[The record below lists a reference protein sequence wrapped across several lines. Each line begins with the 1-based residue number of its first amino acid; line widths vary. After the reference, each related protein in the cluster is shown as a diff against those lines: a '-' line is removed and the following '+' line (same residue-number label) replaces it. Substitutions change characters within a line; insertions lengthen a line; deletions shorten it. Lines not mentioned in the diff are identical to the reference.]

1 MKKQGFT
8 LIELLIVI
16 AIIAILAAV
25 LIPNLLAA
33 RQRAN
38 LTAAQAYVRN
48 VATQL
53 EAARDPQ
60 TGGFTAAVKTAN
72 GTCAAANSGAA
83 VPAAI
88 TPANCLITYQNND
101 NDFTVDTGTLSN
113 AGKTKIT
120 YSSASGAFSIQ

>member
-1 MKKQGFT
+1 MRKNKTKGFT

-53 EAARDPQ
+53 EAKRDPL
-60 TGGFTAAVKTAN
+60 TGALDNTVTDCTSGFGNK
-72 GTCAAANSGAA
+72 
-83 VPAAI
+83 PATVTGCTI
-88 TPANCLITYQNND
+88 SYKNND
-101 NDFTVDTGTLSN
+101 NDFEITATLSN
-113 AGKTKIT
+113 AGK
-120 YSSASGAFSIQ
+120 SSIKYDSENGSFTFP